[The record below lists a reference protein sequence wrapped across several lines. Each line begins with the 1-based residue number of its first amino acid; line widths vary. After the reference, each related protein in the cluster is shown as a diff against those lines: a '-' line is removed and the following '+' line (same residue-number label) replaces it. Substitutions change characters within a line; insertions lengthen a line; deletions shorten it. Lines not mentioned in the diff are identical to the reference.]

1 MPFHK
6 VIKNNF
12 RASGSSKTTLQVGVH
27 VHDPSSETSR
37 RLRCLIEG
45 EPPIFTVNVLG
56 SELIT
61 GLKQDIH
68 EQGIRKYNRG
78 LYHAVFRVS
87 SDFKTVS
94 IPDNELQPLIVEP
107 LDSKGE
113 LVLLAL

>member
-6 VIKNNF
+6 VKKDNF
-12 RASGSSKTTLQVGVH
+12 RASGSSKTALQVG

-94 IPDNELQPLIVEP
+94 ILDNELQPLIVEP

-113 LVLLAL
+113 LVLLAS